1 VRQAGPRQKRANDML
16 ILYLRSALASL
27 RVNRVTTL
35 INVVGL
41 TLGMTC
47 FVLAFAVAGYY
58 ENANGRLANAERIVV
73 VQQRNVL
80 PGDDSAALF
89 SAASSSLAKYIPIEA
104 PEVEAV
110 ARKTP
115 GPAVQVGIGEQSL
128 RLPVTFADPE
138 WLRIIDYSFV
148 DGDSANALEDVNS
161 AVITAE
167 MAELMFGTRNAA
179 GRVFTINRR
188 FDAIVRG
195 VVETP
200 DRMSVAR
207 LDILLNVASRDAIRG
222 RAEPDAQARD
232 EWSAPRSLNVNAV
245 TLALL
250 PRDGSL
256 PAEELERRLTAVS
269 DRIVLP
275 AGGSVSFRVRPLKN
289 HLGDT
294 LTAGFGRLGI
304 APGISAIQLFFL
316 PGILVLAMACFNYVN
331 LATAIASTRAK
342 EVGLSKVLG
351 AESRDVVKKYFLE
364 AVVAVVVSLAFALIL
379 GALGID
385 IVRNLSGMQIWK
397 SDLATPEFLVLIVAI
412 AAATSAA
419 AGTYPAFLLSR
430 FQPIEILRKGARRSG
445 SSRFKAVFIG
455 VQFAVASVLLTAVMV
470 MYSHNAAMRA
480 ANLWR
485 LPSDP
490 LVQITTSLDSVN
502 IDPDVF
508 AAALLRAPQIKGV
521 TGLGANQMEGGE
533 ADLYSRSGTAAEAT
547 IPILSNSVSY
557 DFFSTLGVD
566 LVAGRPFARGRDL
579 VSTAARGTSA
589 SQSGA
594 LGVVIDLEAVRAL
607 GWSTAEQA
615 LGQIVHQH
623 TDVGGGRAS
632 MEALA
637 LEIIGVVDRAPLA
650 LMTIGTK
657 ATAFHL
663 DPYATH
669 PIVRIDANDVQAG
682 IAHIQNVWRDLTGSV
697 PGDSLRSPMRL
708 VFLDDLLDEALR
720 AMNGLTTALLTVVV
734 FGFLVALA
742 GIFGMALFIVTRRR
756 HEIGI
761 RKSLGAGSKEILRQL
776 IVEFGKPV
784 LIGNVIAWP
793 IGYVLAGVYIDWFV
807 ERMSFTP
814 WPFVLSLAITL
825 ALAWVGVG
833 GQALKAARLVPARVL
848 RDE

>member
-1 VRQAGPRQKRANDML
+1 MF
-16 ILYLRSALASL
+16 ILYLRSALANL

-41 TLGMTC
+41 TLGFTC
-47 FVLAFAVAGYY
+47 FVLAFAVAAYY
-58 ENANGRLANAERIVV
+58 ENLNGRLANADRIFV
-73 VQQRNVL
+73 VQQRNVV

-104 PEVEAV
+104 SEVEAV

-115 GPAVQVGIGEQSL
+115 GQAVQIGVGERSL
-128 RLPVTFADPE
+128 RLPVMFADPE

-148 DGDSANALEDVNS
+148 DGDSASALDGANS
-161 AVITAE
+161 AVITTE
-167 MAELMFGTRNAA
+167 MAELMFGTRSAA
-179 GRVFTINRR
+179 GKVFTINRR
-188 FDAIVRG
+188 FDAVVRG

-222 RAEPDAQARD
+222 RGAPDAQTRD
-232 EWSAPRSLNVNAV
+232 EWNTPPSLNINAV

-250 PRDGSL
+250 PADGSL
-256 PAEELERRLTAVS
+256 PPQELERRLKAVG

-275 AGGSVSFRVRPLKN
+275 AGGTVSFRVRPLKN
-289 HLGDT
+289 HLEDA
-294 LTAGFGRLGI
+294 LTAGFGTLGI
-304 APGISAIQLFFL
+304 APGVSAIRLFFL

-364 AVVAVVVSLAFALIL
+364 AVVAVVVSLAFALAL

-397 SDLATPEFLVLIVAI
+397 SDLATPEFLVFTIAIV
-412 AAATSAA
+412 AATSVA
-419 AGTYPAFLLSR
+419 AGTYPALLLSR

-445 SSRFKAVFIG
+445 SGRLKAVFIG
-455 VQFAVASVLLTAVMV
+455 VQFAIASVLLTAVMV
-470 MYSHNAAMRA
+470 MYTHNAAMRE
-480 ANLWR
+480 ANLWQ

-502 IDPDVF
+502 VDPDVF
-508 AAALLRAPQIKGV
+508 AAALLRAPQIKSV
-521 TGLGANQMEGGE
+521 TGVGANQQEGGE
-533 ADLYSRSGTAAEAT
+533 ADIYSRSPAGNDGA
-547 IPILSNSVSY
+547 IRVLSNSVSY

-566 LVAGRPFARGRDL
+566 LVAGRPFVRGRDL
-579 VSTAARGTSA
+579 VSSAARGA
-589 SQSGA
+589 VVSQSGA
-594 LGVVIDLEAVRAL
+594 LGIVVDLEAVRAL
-607 GWSTAEQA
+607 GWSTADEA
-615 LGQIVHQH
+615 IGQIVYQH
-623 TDVGGGRAS
+623 TDVAGGQAS
-632 MEALA
+632 TEALA
-637 LEIIGVVDRAPLA
+637 LEIIGVVNRAPLA
-650 LMTIGTK
+650 LMTLGTK

-663 DPYATH
+663 DPYAVQ
-669 PIVRIDANDVQAG
+669 PIVRIDANDVRGG
-682 IAHIQNVWRDLTGSV
+682 IAHVQDVWRDLTGSV
-697 PGDSLRSPMRL
+697 PGDSQRSAMRL
-708 VFLDDLLDEALR
+708 VFLDDALDEAFR
-720 AMNGLTTALLTVVV
+720 GMNSLTTALLTVVV

-784 LIGNVIAWP
+784 LIGNVLAWP
-793 IGYVLAGVYIDWFV
+793 IGYLLADVYIDWFV
-807 ERMSFTP
+807 ERMAFSP

-825 ALAWVGVG
+825 TLAWVGVG
-833 GQALKAARLVPARVL
+833 GHALKAARLIPARVL